1 MADKNIAKRE
11 AHARRKYHIRK
22 RVSGTAERPRLVVYR
37 SLKHMYVQF
46 IDDDASRTLMAVST
60 LSAETAEKI
69 KKAKSKVDV
78 GFQLG
83 MIAGEL
89 AKKNGI
95 EKVVFD
101 RGGYLFTGRVKAVA
115 DGARKAGLQ
124 F

>member
-1 MADKNIAKRE
+1 MADKNKVKKE

-22 RVSGTAERPRLVVYR
+22 RVSGTAERPRLVVFR

-46 IDDDASRTLMAVST
+46 VDDDAARTLLAVST
-60 LSAETAEKI
+60 LSSEAAEGLKD
-69 KKAKSKVDV
+69 AKSKVDA
-78 GFQLG
+78 GFKLG
-83 MIAGEL
+83 MIAGEK

-101 RGGYLFTGRVKAVA
+101 RGGFLFTGRIKAVA